1 MPSKKQPFGLVPIPK
16 KIHLSQSLKKKPPL
30 EKGGITPSSLPHPKK
45 TLLKKKKNPNPSSP
59 FLKAPFTT
67 GNSFNIIELST
78 PYTYWNPIIL
88 NNQTHAKGK

>member
-1 MPSKKQPFGLVPIPK
+1 MPPKKQPFGLVPIPK

-45 TLLKKKKNPNPSSP
+45 TLLKKKKNPNPLSP

-67 GNSFNIIELST
+67 SNSFNIRIGVGESKVHV
-78 PYTYWNPIIL
+78 IR
-88 NNQTHAKGK
+88 